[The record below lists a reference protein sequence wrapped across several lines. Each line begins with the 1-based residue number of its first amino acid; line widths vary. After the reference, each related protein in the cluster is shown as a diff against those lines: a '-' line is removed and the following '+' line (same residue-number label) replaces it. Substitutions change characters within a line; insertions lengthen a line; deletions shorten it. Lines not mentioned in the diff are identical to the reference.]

1 MDKLQINSSNQLNL
15 AHTATSMEAGVLMN
29 NIQRI
34 VQENEKLKK
43 DLADK
48 NAKIETQND
57 KIAELLQRNQM

>member
-1 MDKLQINSSNQLNL
+1 
-15 AHTATSMEAGVLMN
+15 MEAGVLMN

-34 VQENEKLKK
+34 VQENDKLKK